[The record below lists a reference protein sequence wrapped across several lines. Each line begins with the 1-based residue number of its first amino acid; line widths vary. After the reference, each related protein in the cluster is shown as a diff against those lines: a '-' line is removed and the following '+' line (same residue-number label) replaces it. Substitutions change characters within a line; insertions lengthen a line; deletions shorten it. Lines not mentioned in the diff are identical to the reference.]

1 MSDTTQT
8 SGNFGAGEDEY
19 TPTGTDQVAEHLA
32 ALDDDEAELRAAS
45 LRAGLD
51 DYELDED
58 DAALLSGQFDDE
70 DFDGPVKLDPVLA
83 IIGRPNVGKSTL
95 VNRILGRR
103 EAVVEDTPGVTRDRV
118 MYSANWNGRNFTV
131 VDTGGWEHD
140 ARGIHARVAEQA
152 EMAVELA
159 DAVLFVVDSAVGA
172 TATDEGV
179 MKMLRKSK
187 KPVIMV
193 ANKVDDFARK
203 PIRQPSGAWAS
214 ANRTPSRPCTAAA
227 WPTSWTTSWTPS
239 RSTP

>member
-1 MSDTTQT
+1 M
-8 SGNFGAGEDEY
+8 
-19 TPTGTDQVAEHLA
+19 
-32 ALDDDEAELRAAS
+32 
-45 LRAGLD
+45 
-51 DYELDED
+51 
-58 DAALLSGQFDDE
+58 
-70 DFDGPVKLDPVLA
+70 
-83 IIGRPNVGKSTL
+83 GKSTL

-193 ANKVDDFARK
+193 ANKVDDFAQEADSATLWGLGFGEPYPVSALHGRGVADLLDHVMDTL
-203 PIRQPSGAWAS
+203 PEFSTDRRPGAL
-214 ANRTPSRPCTAAA
+214 RRPPPHRPDRPPERGQVLAC
-227 WPTSWTTSWTPS
+227 
-239 RSTP
+239 